1 VADGGRLEND
11 DRDAIL
17 YAPFDVYATVASAD
31 GPPGAAQFRRMCDE
45 IEAARG
51 TFAHDT
57 VGRTMVTTL
66 AMDLEP
72 LWAAYHESARP
83 ARDGLKRAAKALR
96 KVPDDEA
103 IAIGDWLIV
112 LAVRI
117 AESNRMVGGA
127 MISVEEAAAI
137 RDVAGWLDR
146 PVPEGLLD

>member
-1 VADGGRLEND
+1 VADGGRLAND

-31 GPPGAAQFRRMCDE
+31 GPPSAAQFRRMSDE
-45 IEAARG
+45 IESARA

-57 VGRTMVTTL
+57 VGRTMMTTL
-66 AMDLEP
+66 ARDLEP

-96 KVPDDEA
+96 QVPDDEA
-103 IAIGDWLIV
+103 IAMRDWLIV

-127 MISVEEAAAI
+127 MISAAEAAAI